1 MIPEEPN
8 IFITDKCNQACI
20 FCSTNGQNR
29 VQTAQEIRRCLQRH
43 RDSITIE
50 GGEPLLSK
58 HLLKWVAAAKRLGIK
73 NIILSTNALLLGE
86 PRLRPANSAGL
97 LHCRTA
103 SHNTLAYDLVKAGV
117 TLFNINFPSH
127 IEKIHD
133 LLTGT
138 KNKFETRSS
147 AVRHMIEV
155 APGRVRLTII
165 VNKLN
170 FQTLPGFAD
179 FIARSFPGILYVE
192 MNMIKV
198 RGLVRKRTYLVPG
211 LSRAAPFVRS
221 AARRLKKAGISLIID
236 GIPLCLL
243 DGCEETSIDC
253 DKMLKA
259 DRLYMGE
266 KGRVKACSSC
276 SLKGMCAGP
285 RKDYLKLFGSG
296 ELRAS
301 SKDPEK
307 IISAVKLGQ
316 LKK

>member
-1 MIPEEPN
+1 MRPDEPN

-20 FCSTNGQNR
+20 FCSTKGENR
-29 VQTAQEIRRCLQRH
+29 VPTSEEIRRCLKVH
-43 RDSITIE
+43 RDSITVE

-58 HLLKWVAAAKRLGIK
+58 HLFKWVAAAKRLGIK

-86 PRLRPANSAGL
+86 HREALEPASQN
-97 LHCRTA
+97 
-103 SHNTLAYDLVKAGV
+103 NLACDLVKAGV
-117 TLFNINFPSH
+117 TLFNVNFPSH

-138 KNKFETRSS
+138 KNKFEARSS
-147 AVRHMIEV
+147 AVRHLIRI
-155 APGRVRLTII
+155 APGRVRLTIV

-179 FIARSFPGILYVE
+179 FIARFFPGILYVE
-192 MNMIKV
+192 INMIKV
-198 RGLVRKRTYLVPG
+198 KGLVRKRTYLVPR
-211 LSRAAPFVRS
+211 LSHAAPFVRS
-221 AARRLKKAGISLIID
+221 AARRLKTAGISLITD

-266 KGRVKACSSC
+266 KSRVKACSAC
-276 SLKGMCAGP
+276 SLKGICAGP
-285 RKDYLKLFGSG
+285 RKDYLKLFGGG
-296 ELRAS
+296 ELKAS
-301 SKDPEK
+301 SKNPEK
-307 IISAVKLGQ
+307 IILAVRLGQ